1 MRHLSPWV
9 ICVLLCTAATVFGQV
24 PFAPPSVSLSS
35 RSAGEQKTLLPAAND
50 CNALLAGGVF
60 NQLRLRTASDI
71 RLAIFDWECTTEFK
85 THDEAINAG
94 LSIGFPVYGVPLQ
107 LGGTFSDTQRDTW
120 KREHCATHS
129 VNMSDQQQKELEV
142 LVASK
147 DILATY
153 TRCIEAT
160 SYGLSLRLEEASNC
174 DMTLFA
180 RYVPNSAS
188 DKPPK
193 VTSFVPTGA
202 TCPNAP
208 TKGASI
214 PYGGLA
220 FACRRNERDAVLISL
235 NTTKGAKEERL
246 APLPDRPPRP
256 AEPVYAEQWFDVDE
270 AGQPYLQDCDVSSQ
284 RDLGYCNDQDQPAGT
299 YNPVAIGFVSNL
311 NFRSFCGVCSSPSG
325 TEITRVD
332 YVCHTNCGWSY
343 HHRLGAPHNY
353 DPDWTTIKPDTIRWF
368 RMWQSAISETYRLH
382 YKRLRKTCVANCDFV
397 EQLKKWEQTTAASC
411 GKSPIAAK

>member
-1 MRHLSPWV
+1 MLHRIASV
-9 ICVLLCTAATVFGQV
+9 IYVLLCSVVSFGQV
-24 PFAPPSVSLSS
+24 PFAPPTAALSS
-35 RSAGEQKTLLPAAND
+35 RPANEQKTLLPAAND

-85 THDEAINAG
+85 THDEAINSG

-107 LGGTFSDTQRDTW
+107 VGGTFSDAQRETW
-120 KREHCATHS
+120 KRDHCATHS

-147 DILATY
+147 DILAAY

-180 RYVPNSAS
+180 RYVPNSPG

-193 VTSFVPTGA
+193 VMSFIPTGA
-202 TCPNAP
+202 TCPNGP
-208 TKGASI
+208 KKGSAI
-214 PYGGLA
+214 PYGGLT
-220 FACRRNERDAVLISL
+220 FACRRNERDAVIIAL

-246 APLPDRPPRP
+246 APLPERPPRP
-256 AEPVYAEQWFDVDE
+256 QEPVYAEQWFDTDE
-270 AGQPYLQDCDVSSQ
+270 AGQPYIQNCDVSSQ
-284 RDLGYCNDQDQPAGT
+284 RDFGYCNDQDQPVGT
-299 YNPVAIGFVSNL
+299 YNPLGGALANL

-325 TEITRVD
+325 TVITAVD
-332 YVCHTNCGWSY
+332 YECHTNCGWSY

-368 RMWQSAISETYRLH
+368 RMWQSVISETYKLH
-382 YKRLRKTCVANCDFV
+382 YRRLRKTCVANCDFV
-397 EQLKKWEQTTAASC
+397 ERLKQWEQTTAPSC
-411 GKSPIAAK
+411 GKAPATASK